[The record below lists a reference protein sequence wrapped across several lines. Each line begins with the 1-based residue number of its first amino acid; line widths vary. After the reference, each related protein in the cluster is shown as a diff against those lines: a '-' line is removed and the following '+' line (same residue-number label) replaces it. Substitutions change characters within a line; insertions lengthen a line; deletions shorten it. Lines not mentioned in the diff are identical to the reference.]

1 MESFDSKV
9 EDLEYLTA
17 PETCLELVSQG
28 INESQT
34 LLMDPDGA
42 NRGAAP
48 IPLFCQF
55 PEAIT
60 ISGGTTKIEIN
71 SKCPEP
77 SCFTHLISYDQQTLD
92 QLFALTD
99 MSSRCS
105 QLLEFNCL
113 LTPLKDLVSSF
124 FIQVYNY
131 SENYN
136 FIILGSEKMKCF
148 RKRSSN
154 FSLTRPDSNVCTPNI
169 LEFPLAL

>member
-48 IPLFCQF
+48 IPLFCQL

-60 ISGGTTKIEIN
+60 ISGGTTEIEII
-71 SKCPEP
+71 SQCHDEP
-77 SCFTHLISYDQQTLD
+77 SCFTHLINYDQQTLD
-92 QLFALTD
+92 QLIALTEI
-99 MSSRCS
+99 SPRCN

-124 FIQVYNY
+124 YI
-131 SENYN
+131 
-136 FIILGSEKMKCF
+136 
-148 RKRSSN
+148 
-154 FSLTRPDSNVCTPNI
+154 
-169 LEFPLAL
+169 

>member
-17 PETCLELVSQG
+17 PETCSELASQG

-48 IPLFCQF
+48 IPLFCQL

-60 ISGGTTKIEIN
+60 IYGGTTEIEIN
-71 SKCPEP
+71 SQCSEP
-77 SCFTHLISYDQQTLD
+77 SCFTHLINYDQQTLD
-92 QLFALTD
+92 QLIALTE
-99 MSSRCS
+99 MSPRCI

-124 FIQVYNY
+124 CI
-131 SENYN
+131 
-136 FIILGSEKMKCF
+136 
-148 RKRSSN
+148 
-154 FSLTRPDSNVCTPNI
+154 
-169 LEFPLAL
+169 

>member
-1 MESFDSKV
+1 MPILNLIFLATFSDNLTRLEETVESFDSKV

-28 INESQT
+28 INESQE

-48 IPLFCQF
+48 IPLFCQL

-60 ISGGTTKIEIN
+60 ISGGITKIEIN
-71 SKCPEP
+71 SKCSEP
-77 SCFTHLISYDQQTLD
+77 SCFTHLISYDQQILD
-92 QLFALTD
+92 QLAALTN

-124 FIQVYNY
+124 FIQVYNC
-131 SENYN
+131 SKNYRS
-136 FIILGSEKMKCF
+136 GKREKK
-148 RKRSSN
+148 
-154 FSLTRPDSNVCTPNI
+154 
-169 LEFPLAL
+169 

>member
-48 IPLFCQF
+48 IPLFCQL

-60 ISGGTTKIEIN
+60 ISGVTTKIEIN

-92 QLFALTD
+92 QLVALTD
-99 MSSRCS
+99 MSSNCS

-131 SENYN
+131 TENYKGN
-136 FIILGSEKMKCF
+136 ALEKEVA
-148 RKRSSN
+148 
-154 FSLTRPDSNVCTPNI
+154 T
-169 LEFPLAL
+169 FPLF

>member
-42 NRGAAP
+42 KRGAPP
-48 IPLFCQF
+48 IPLFCQL

-60 ISGGTTKIEIN
+60 IYGETTKIEIN
-71 SKCPEP
+71 SQCPEP
-77 SCFTHLISYDQQTLD
+77 SCTTHLISYDQQTLD
-92 QLFALTD
+92 QLVALTD

-113 LTPLKDLVSSF
+113 STPLKDFVSSLF
-124 FIQVYNY
+124 LNL
-131 SENYN
+131 NT
-136 FIILGSEKMKCF
+136 K
-148 RKRSSN
+148 
-154 FSLTRPDSNVCTPNI
+154 
-169 LEFPLAL
+169 

>member
-1 MESFDSKV
+1 MPILNLIYLASFSDNLTWIEETVESFDSKV

-28 INESQT
+28 INESQE

-48 IPLFCQF
+48 IPLFCQL

-71 SKCPEP
+71 SKCSKP

-92 QLFALTD
+92 QLAALTD
-99 MSSRCS
+99 MSSKCS

-124 FIQVYNY
+124 
-131 SENYN
+131 
-136 FIILGSEKMKCF
+136 IILL
-148 RKRSSN
+148 
-154 FSLTRPDSNVCTPNI
+154 LTTYAIS
-169 LEFPLAL
+169 